1 MARKDSSGASAADGT
16 AAPKQGRLKQFLAVY
31 RLTARY
37 DKKAPLL
44 IFGTVVLVL
53 AVSLTATFLL
63 SGGWFS
69 LVLGIV
75 LSLMLALLAGLTVL
89 TRRADKAL
97 FAQVEG
103 KQGATSMA
111 LQSLRRG
118 WTSSQEPVGAD
129 PRTGDLVFRAVGR
142 PGIVLLV
149 EGPLPRALRLAE
161 AERKRHAR
169 VASGVPITV
178 VHVGSGP
185 DQTPLRKVA
194 GRLTRLPRT
203 LNAAEVS
210 AVVKRLQALGGM
222 RPPVPKGIDPMRA
235 RADRKAMRGR

>member
-1 MARKDSSGASAADGT
+1 MARKDRSGASAVDGT

-37 DKKAPLL
+37 DRKAPFL
-44 IFGTVVLVL
+44 IVGVVLLVL

-63 SGGWFS
+63 PGGWVG
-69 LVLGIV
+69 VLLGVV
-75 LSLMLALLAGLTVL
+75 LSITLALLAGLTML

-97 FAQVEG
+97 FAQVDG

-118 WTSSQEPVGAD
+118 WTTSQEPVGAD

-149 EGPLPRALRLAE
+149 EGPLPRTLRLAE
-161 AERKRHAR
+161 SERKRHSR
-169 VASGVPITV
+169 VASGVPITTI
-178 VHVGSGP
+178 HVGNGP

-194 GRLTRLPRT
+194 ARVTRLPRT